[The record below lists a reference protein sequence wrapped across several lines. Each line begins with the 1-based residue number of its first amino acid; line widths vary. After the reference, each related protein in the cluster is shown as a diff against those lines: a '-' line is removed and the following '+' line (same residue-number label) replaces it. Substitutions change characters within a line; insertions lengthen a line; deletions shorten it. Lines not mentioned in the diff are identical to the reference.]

1 MTSTNTI
8 HEATSITAYMQA
20 MEAREAKV
28 EKSFSEI
35 ALPERCLKETNWNNY
50 HIYKNATEFVKVE
63 ADAAYEAIAKSGI
76 ARPFKVV
83 RAMKEVGDVLT
94 VQNMAEQLE
103 VIHEKQEEFP
113 KNSIIEPP
121 ISAKNPLNE
130 S

>member
-1 MTSTNTI
+1 MTSTNTT
-8 HEATSITAYMQA
+8 HDATSMIAYMQA
-20 MEAREAKV
+20 GALREVKA
-28 EKSFSEI
+28 EKPFTEI
-35 ALPERCLKETNWNNY
+35 VLPERHLKETNWNNY

-94 VQNMAEQLE
+94 VNNMAEQLE
-103 VIHEKQEEFP
+103 ATQVKPEELP

-121 ISAKNPLNE
+121 SVT
-130 S
+130 